1 MTDVLIEMRN
11 LTRIFRRDAVQV
23 VALQDINLDIREKD
37 FISLMGPSGSGKSTL
52 LNLIAGIDRPTG
64 GQLQVLG
71 EDLTALNEDQLAA
84 WRNEHVGFV
93 FQHFNLIPV
102 LTAFEN
108 VELPLLLTSL
118 SRQERREHVETALRL
133 VNLSDRIHHYPR
145 QLSGGE
151 EQRVAIARAI
161 VTDPTFILAD
171 EPTGDLDAESAGD
184 ILKVLEALNRD
195 FGKTIV
201 MVTHDPRAAA
211 FAGINHHL
219 EKGSLLAK
227 APGHDGSSSDV

>member
-1 MTDVLIEMRN
+1 MTDVLIEMRH
-11 LTRIFRRDAVQV
+11 LTRVFQRDTVQV
-23 VALQDINLDIREKD
+23 VALQDINLDIRERD

-64 GQLQVLG
+64 GELRVLG
-71 EDLTALNEDQLAA
+71 EDLTALNEDELAG

-133 VNLSDRIHHYPR
+133 VNLSERIHHYPR

-211 FAGINHHL
+211 YAAINHHL
-219 EKGSLLAK
+219 EKGSLLEK
-227 APGHDGSSSDV
+227 APAE

>member
-11 LTRIFRRDAVQV
+11 LSRVFQRDTVQV
-23 VALQDINLDIREKD
+23 VALKDINLDIREKD

-71 EDLTALNEDQLAA
+71 EDLTALNEDELAA

-211 FAGINHHL
+211 FAQINHQL
-219 EKGSLLAK
+219 EKGSLLGQ
-227 APGHDGSSSDV
+227 APAETLPPHG